1 MTCLLFD
8 VTLPVSR
15 EDANRSRWGGAFDQR
30 LHVDRSAL
38 TSIDNNLA
46 FITTSL
52 QHPIAVQQQ

>member
-1 MTCLLFD
+1 
-8 VTLPVSR
+8 LPVSR
-15 EDANRSRWGGAFDQR
+15 EEALDANRSRLGGAFNQR